1 MALTRRALIEQI
13 GRVGGAGAAYAAI
26 EMLGLTPTV
35 KSEAQPAKKSNQ
47 PKS

>member
-1 MALTRRALIEQI
+1 
-13 GRVGGAGAAYAAI
+13 VGKAAAKAI

-35 KSEAQPAKKSNQ
+35 KSEAQPQAKARQ